1 MEIRDVFPEDYPDF
15 TEFGA
20 PPCSES
26 YPDAFFPQE
35 NPPDENGKIKAAA
48 YKMERQAK
56 ELCGACPYKERCLA
70 YALENPRESGIWGGT
85 TEIQRKSMRRSAYRA
100 RITYP
105 NIW

>member
-1 MEIRDVFPEDYPDF
+1 MELRDVFPEDYPDF

-35 NPPDENGKIKAAA
+35 NPPDEDGHVKAAA

-56 ELCGACPYKERCLA
+56 EICAACPYTERCLA
-70 YALENPRESGIWGGT
+70 YALAHSRENGIWGGT
-85 TEIQRKSMRRSAYRA
+85 TEIQRKSMRRAAYKN
-100 RITYP
+100 RIGWA
-105 NIW
+105 NI